1 MNPRPNNPNPEFNP
15 FSYDPESLRNLLVQL
30 QQNPNIQH
38 FQQHP
43 PNFQPP
49 SNFQPGFAPYSQP
62 RFESDFVSPSQHDNE
77 VLPETQD
84 TQKRKNGKKN
94 KQPAGTG
101 PSSGPMA
108 PKQWTHDEE
117 IALGRCYIDESENK
131 TKGSSKR
138 TKNFESNEYSPGGST
153 AHTNYAVNLEDDE
166 EEAKFDTPP
175 EPVRPMGR
183 DTTKRASS
191 SSHQT
196 VSSNPT
202 TTDLADQLQ
211 AFTTFQKQK
220 HEDKKKMHE
229 EKTLRADLRAMNFQ
243 FQKIIETEK
252 VIISEV
258 VSFVLMNNS
267 SEYTPENGYPRRKS
281 ISSTA
286 GSNLSGE
293 KARRYSI
300 GVTNSQKSIGE
311 EGKIVPNYLRASTG
325 SCHDFCKFG
334 KKHEL
339 SKSAI
344 PVKFKRTTIVNKDK
358 RPNTVVSL
366 EEKNTKIKPSIKP
379 ETRMLAEPVKVTKN
393 DALLPSNKLQA
404 YKHNS
409 LTNGT
414 ITTKSELK
422 TFQRSA
428 SLVKSSPVVVE
439 PPDRKH
445 WVLPY
450 SLIREGPN
458 GRIEKKDTK
467 TVKKT
472 GITPKMGT
480 VKKVVEKVSPNES
493 QSLKGSFGR
502 AASLK
507 VTKSRG
513 IKQVLPLKDQNRM
526 QKEHT
531 IDENVQTISLH
542 GVEAETE
549 IKPEIMKFDFIQPSL
564 ELINPPVCNSHDPFS
579 DKNIVVV
586 ESPIIHPVNE
596 SSELFSDKDVVEEL
610 YIVESLQLQS
620 CSDREILKE
629 EALITPSV
637 SKSSES
643 LYDDEVLDNE
653 SDYTDNEEAEASSE
667 TVNAVEMGTSVG
679 NHKISRK
686 GKMVISKDRDDEAVK
701 LRFRRGK
708 VVDLQSENN
717 SPRRLKFRT
726 RVLEGKQDSQN
737 ISRKTCINKTLD
749 LQNEEE
755 ERSCRKFFEKKYVK
769 ETNDSQNGPESV
781 VLKHQGE
788 QEKKDA
794 QGLLNNVIEET
805 ASKLVESRKSKV
817 KALVGAFET
826 VISLQDG
833 LCCRTCDLF
842 KDDDLGAVCLDLNGS
857 EFEWVRFKPF
867 VWGKRHLN
875 GFQCLNEKE
884 RRLGTSEWPPPP
896 PKWVP
901 IGTLVI
907 VAPHTRRTVPN
918 GQIKGMRSVIED
930 RRGCDGGL
938 RLGLKRAA
946 TYHSG
951 FMVRTKGLRRAAIHS
966 KGAGIGVETSGDG
979 RR

>member
-1 MNPRPNNPNPEFNP
+1 
-15 FSYDPESLRNLLVQL
+15 
-30 QQNPNIQH
+30 
-38 FQQHP
+38 
-43 PNFQPP
+43 
-49 SNFQPGFAPYSQP
+49 
-62 RFESDFVSPSQHDNE
+62 
-77 VLPETQD
+77 
-84 TQKRKNGKKN
+84 
-94 KQPAGTG
+94 
-101 PSSGPMA
+101 
-108 PKQWTHDEE
+108 
-117 IALGRCYIDESENK
+117 
-131 TKGSSKR
+131 
-138 TKNFESNEYSPGGST
+138 
-153 AHTNYAVNLEDDE
+153 
-166 EEAKFDTPP
+166 
-175 EPVRPMGR
+175 
-183 DTTKRASS
+183 
-191 SSHQT
+191 
-196 VSSNPT
+196 
-202 TTDLADQLQ
+202 
-211 AFTTFQKQK
+211 
-220 HEDKKKMHE
+220 
-229 EKTLRADLRAMNFQ
+229 
-243 FQKIIETEK
+243 
-252 VIISEV
+252 
-258 VSFVLMNNS
+258 MNNS

-281 ISSTA
+281 ISSTG

-293 KARRYSI
+293 KARRCSI
-300 GVTNSQKSIGE
+300 GVTNSQKSIEE

-379 ETRMLAEPVKVTKN
+379 EIRMLPEPVKVTKN
-393 DALLPSNKLQA
+393 DALLPSKKLQA
-404 YKHNS
+404 YKHTS

-439 PPDRKH
+439 PPNRKH

-450 SLIREGPN
+450 SLICEGPN

-472 GITPKMGT
+472 GITPKMST
-480 VKKVVEKVSPNES
+480 VKKVVAKVIPNES

-513 IKQVLPLKDQNRM
+513 VKQVLPLNDQNRM

-564 ELINPPVCNSHDPFS
+564 ELINPPVCNSHDSFS

-596 SSELFSDKDVVEEL
+596 SSEFFSDKDVVEEL

-620 CSDREILKE
+620 CLDTEFFKE

-637 SKSSES
+637 SESSES
-643 LYDDEVLDNE
+643 LYDHEVLDNE
-653 SDYTDNEEAEASSE
+653 SDYTDNEEAEASEDRSE

-686 GKMVISKDRDDEAVK
+686 VKMVISKDRDNEAVK

-708 VVDLQSENN
+708 VLDLQSENN
-717 SPRRLKFRT
+717 SPRRLKFRR
-726 RVLEGKQDSQN
+726 RVLEGKQDAQN
-737 ISRKTCINKTLD
+737 ISRKTYINKTLD

-755 ERSCRKFFEKKYVK
+755 ERSSRKFFEKKYVK

-833 LCCRTCDLF
+833 
-842 KDDDLGAVCLDLNGS
+842 
-857 EFEWVRFKPF
+857 KPSC
-867 VWGKRHLN
+867 V
-875 GFQCLNEKE
+875 
-884 RRLGTSEWPPPP
+884 
-896 PKWVP
+896 
-901 IGTLVI
+901 
-907 VAPHTRRTVPN
+907 
-918 GQIKGMRSVIED
+918 
-930 RRGCDGGL
+930 
-938 RLGLKRAA
+938 
-946 TYHSG
+946 
-951 FMVRTKGLRRAAIHS
+951 
-966 KGAGIGVETSGDG
+966 
-979 RR
+979 